1 VRLVSENIEIF
12 GRNLNISDEIR
23 AYVEKKTKKLFKI
36 TERITKIEFTLT
48 LEKSGKDTSEIKL
61 SLDGKT
67 FLSKESKP
75 DLYIAIDESIDSVE
89 KQLKK
94 YFDKYTTMKR
104 NSEKS
109 VAELSSDNE
118 EDTIESKIT
127 KVTRIVPKPVSIDE
141 AVQQMESLDHNFF
154 AFRSVE
160 DDLFSIIYKKRDG
173 TYGLIQFEK

>member
-1 VRLVSENIEIF
+1 MSEKIEIF

-23 AYVEKKTKKLFKI
+23 AYVEKKTRKLFKI
-36 TERITKIEFTLT
+36 TDRVTKIEFTLA
-48 LEKSGKDTSEIKL
+48 LEKSGKDTSELKL
-61 SLDGKT
+61 YLDGKT
-67 FLSKESKP
+67 FLSKDSKP
-75 DLYIAIDESIDSVE
+75 DLYIAIDESIDSAE

-94 YFDKYTTMKR
+94 YFDKYITMKR

-109 VAELSSDNE
+109 VAELSPDNE
-118 EDTIESKIT
+118 EEDSIESKIT
-127 KVTRIVPKPVSIDE
+127 KVTRIVPKPASIDE